1 MKIKQRRLL
10 SKIERLHYKLLNELK
25 LSEKDELAYQ
35 RLYANYHNTINLKIL
50 QAELTRNSR

>member
-25 LSEKDELAYQ
+25 LSEKDEVAYQ
-35 RLYANYHNTINLKIL
+35 RLYADYHNTINLKIL
-50 QAELTRNSR
+50 NIELTHNSR

>member
-1 MKIKQRRLL
+1 MKTKQRRLL
-10 SKIERLHYKLLNELK
+10 SKIERLHRKLLNELE

-50 QAELTRNSR
+50 QTELTRNSR